1 MKKAIKPIL
10 ITLVVLCVVAL
21 FVCNFVI
28 PTETKA
34 FIENVM
40 VFINQ
45 PLPIVGISLLTI
57 GGIVLTIFSRTSW
70 GKKALQDLVN
80 KFNELKHDVDI
91 RTAEMLECVE
101 KAEKNVEETKLILAQ
116 YKSELDTFAEQ
127 LAVACE
133 TSPNAKIREYA
144 KTIRAKKEEIDTLYA
159 EKKNELAKSVDE
171 RIAEQN
177 RLEKCEQEIMG
188 LRGILEEL
196 KGLGVQNESEE

>member
-10 ITLVVLCVVAL
+10 ITLVVLCVVA
-21 FVCNFVI
+21 FVVCNFVM

-34 FIENVM
+34 FLENVI
-40 VFINQ
+40 VLAKQ
-45 PLPIVGISLLTI
+45 PLPIIGISIITF
-57 GGIVLTIFSRTSW
+57 GGVVLTFLSRTSW
-70 GKKALQDLVN
+70 GKKALKKLEDKVNGLVA
-80 KFNELKHDVDI
+80 KAKAYEEEAKS
-91 RTAEMLECVE
+91 CVE
-101 KAEKNVEETKLILAQ
+101 KAEKNAEETKLILAE

-144 KTIRAKKEEIDTLYA
+144 KTIRTKKEEIDTLYA
-159 EKKNELAKSVDE
+159 EKKNNLAKSVDE
-171 RIAEQN
+171 RINEQN

>member
-21 FVCNFVI
+21 VVCNFVM

-34 FIENVM
+34 FLENVM

-57 GGIVLTIFSRTSW
+57 GGIALTIFSRTSW
-70 GKKALQDLVN
+70 GKKALQDLAN
-80 KFNELKHDVDI
+80 KFNELKHDMDI
-91 RTAEMLECVE
+91 KTAEMLECVE
-101 KAEKNVEETKLILAQ
+101 KAEKREEETKLILAE

-159 EKKNELAKSVDE
+159 EKKSELAKSVDE

-188 LRGILEEL
+188 LRGILEEM
-196 KGLGVQNESEE
+196 KGLGVQNESEK

>member
-21 FVCNFVI
+21 VVCNFVI

-40 VFINQ
+40 FFINQ
-45 PLPIVGISLLTI
+45 PLPIVGISIVAL
-57 GGIVLTIFSRTSW
+57 GGVALTIFSRTSW
-70 GKKALQDLVN
+70 GKKALKDLEEKVN
-80 KFNELKHDVDI
+80 GLVAKAKDYEEEAKACVDEAKS
-91 RTAEMLECVE
+91 T
-101 KAEKNVEETKLILAQ
+101 NEETKLILAE

-159 EKKNELAKSVDE
+159 EKKNNLAKSVDE

>member
-1 MKKAIKPIL
+1 MKKAIKVIGIIALIVASIVCTIL
-10 ITLVVLCVVAL
+10 YCV
-21 FVCNFVI
+21 FPNETQDYIRNFWS
-28 PTETKA
+28 
-34 FIENVM
+34 
-40 VFINQ
+40 FINT
-45 PLPIVGISLLTI
+45 PLPIVGVSLVVI
-57 GGIVLTIFSRTSW
+57 GGFTLKALSMTSW
-70 GKKALQDLVN
+70 GKKALKELEDKVNGLVA
-80 KFNELKHDVDI
+80 KAKDYEEEAKS
-91 RTAEMLECVE
+91 CVE
-101 KAEKNVEETKLILAQ
+101 KAEKREEETKLILAE

>member
-21 FVCNFVI
+21 FVCNFVM

-45 PLPIVGISLLTI
+45 PLPIVGISLITI
-57 GGIVLTIFSRTSW
+57 GGVALTIFSRTSW
-70 GKKALQDLVN
+70 GKKALKELEDKVNDLVA
-80 KFNELKHDVDI
+80 KAKAYEEEAKSCAD
-91 RTAEMLECVE
+91 EM
-101 KAEKNVEETKLILAQ
+101 KSANEETKLILAE

-133 TSPNAKIREYA
+133 ISPNAKIREYA
-144 KTIRAKKEEIDTLYA
+144 NTIRAKKEEIDTLYA
-159 EKKNELAKSVDE
+159 EKKNSLAKSVDE

-188 LRGILEEL
+188 LRGILEEM
-196 KGLGVQNESEE
+196 KGLGVQNESQE

>member
-21 FVCNFVI
+21 VVCNFVM

-45 PLPIVGISLLTI
+45 PLPIVGISLITI
-57 GGIVLTIFSRTSW
+57 GGIALTIFSRTSW
-70 GKKALQDLVN
+70 GKKALKDLEEKVN
-80 KFNELKHDVDI
+80 NLVAKAKAYEEEAKSCAD
-91 RTAEMLECVE
+91 EM
-101 KAEKNVEETKLILAQ
+101 KSTNEETKLILAE

-133 TSPNAKIREYA
+133 TSPNAKVREYA

-159 EKKNELAKSVDE
+159 EMKNSLAKSVDE

-188 LRGILEEL
+188 LRGILEEM
-196 KGLGVQNESEE
+196 KGLGVQNESQE

>member
-21 FVCNFVI
+21 VVCNFVM

-34 FIENVM
+34 FLENVI

-45 PLPIVGISLLTI
+45 PLPIVGISIVALGGVALTF
-57 GGIVLTIFSRTSW
+57 LSRTSW
-70 GKKALQDLVN
+70 GKKALKDLEEKVN
-80 KFNELKHDVDI
+80 GLVAKAKDYEEEAKSCL
-91 RTAEMLECVE
+91 E
-101 KAEKNVEETKLILAQ
+101 KAEQREEETKLILAE

-159 EKKNELAKSVDE
+159 EKKNNLAKSVDE

>member
-21 FVCNFVI
+21 VVCSFVI

-34 FIENVM
+34 FLENVI
-40 VFINQ
+40 VLAKQ
-45 PLPIVGISLLTI
+45 PLPII
-57 GGIVLTIFSRTSW
+57 GVSIITFGGVVLTILSRTSW
-70 GKKALQDLVN
+70 GKKALKVLEEKVNDLVAKAKN
-80 KFNELKHDVDI
+80 YEEEAKACVDE
-91 RTAEMLECVE
+91 AKSV
-101 KAEKNVEETKLILAQ
+101 NEETKLILAE

-159 EKKNELAKSVDE
+159 EKKNNLAKSVDE

>member
-21 FVCNFVI
+21 VVCNFVM

-45 PLPIVGISLLTI
+45 PLPIVGISLITI
-57 GGIVLTIFSRTSW
+57 GGIALTIFSRTSW
-70 GKKALQDLVN
+70 GKKALKDLEEKVN
-80 KFNELKHDVDI
+80 NLVAKAKAYEEEAKSCAD
-91 RTAEMLECVE
+91 EM
-101 KAEKNVEETKLILAQ
+101 KSTNEETKLILAE

-133 TSPNAKIREYA
+133 TSPNAKVREYA

-159 EKKNELAKSVDE
+159 EKKNSLAKSVDE

-188 LRGILEEL
+188 LRGILEEM
-196 KGLGVQNESEE
+196 KGLGVQNESQE

>member
-21 FVCNFVI
+21 VVCNFVM

-40 VFINQ
+40 FFINQ
-45 PLPIVGISLLTI
+45 PLPIVGISIVAL
-57 GGIVLTIFSRTSW
+57 GGVAITIFSRTSW
-70 GKKALQDLVN
+70 GKKALKDLEEKVNDLVA
-80 KFNELKHDVDI
+80 KAKDYEEEAKACVDEAKS
-91 RTAEMLECVE
+91 T
-101 KAEKNVEETKLILAQ
+101 NEETKLILAE

-159 EKKNELAKSVDE
+159 EKKNSLAKSVDE

>member
-21 FVCNFVI
+21 VVCNFVM

-34 FIENVM
+34 FLENVI
-40 VFINQ
+40 VLAKQ
-45 PLPIVGISLLTI
+45 PLPII
-57 GGIVLTIFSRTSW
+57 GVSIITFGGVVLTFLSRTSW
-70 GKKALQDLVN
+70 GKKALQELEDKVNGLVS
-80 KFNELKHDVDI
+80 KAKAYEEEAKSC
-91 RTAEMLECVE
+91 AE
-101 KAEKNVEETKLILAQ
+101 KAKQREEETKLILAE

-188 LRGILEEL
+188 LRGILEEM

>member
-10 ITLVVLCVVAL
+10 ITLVVLCVVVL
-21 FVCNFVI
+21 VVCNFVI

-40 VFINQ
+40 FFINQ
-45 PLPIVGISLLTI
+45 PLPIVGISIVAL
-57 GGIVLTIFSRTSW
+57 GGVALTIFSRTSW
-70 GKKALQDLVN
+70 GKKALKDLEEKVNDLVA
-80 KFNELKHDVDI
+80 KAKAYEEEAKACVDEAKS
-91 RTAEMLECVE
+91 T
-101 KAEKNVEETKLILAQ
+101 NEETKLILAE

-144 KTIRAKKEEIDTLYA
+144 KTIRAKKEEIDTIYA
-159 EKKNELAKSVDE
+159 EKKNNLAKSVDE

>member
-21 FVCNFVI
+21 VVCNFVI

-34 FIENVM
+34 FLENVIF
-40 VFINQ
+40 FINQ
-45 PLPIVGISLLTI
+45 PLPIVGISLITI
-57 GGIVLTIFSRTSW
+57 GGIALTIFSRTSW
-70 GKKALQDLVN
+70 GKKALKDLEEKVN
-80 KFNELKHDVDI
+80 NLVAKAKAYEEEAKSCAD
-91 RTAEMLECVE
+91 EM
-101 KAEKNVEETKLILAQ
+101 KSTNEETKLILAE

-144 KTIRAKKEEIDTLYA
+144 KTIRAKKEGIDTLYA
-159 EKKNELAKSVDE
+159 EKKSNLAKSVDE

-188 LRGILEEL
+188 LRGILEEM
-196 KGLGVQNESEE
+196 KGLGVQNESQE

>member
-21 FVCNFVI
+21 VVCNFVM

-34 FIENVM
+34 FLENVM

-45 PLPIVGISLLTI
+45 PLPIIGISLLTI
-57 GGIVLTIFSRTSW
+57 GGITLTIFSRTSW
-70 GKKALQDLVN
+70 GKKALKDLEG
-80 KFNELKHDVDI
+80 KVDNLV
-91 RTAEMLECVE
+91 AKAKDYEEEAKSCVE
-101 KAEKNVEETKLILAQ
+101 EAEKREEETKLILAE

-144 KTIRAKKEEIDTLYA
+144 KTIRGKKEEIDTLYA
-159 EKKNELAKSVDE
+159 EKKSELAKSVDE

-188 LRGILEEL
+188 LRGIFEKM
-196 KGLGVQNESEE
+196 KGLGVQNESEK

>member
-21 FVCNFVI
+21 VVCNFVI

-45 PLPIVGISLLTI
+45 PLPIVGISIVALGGVALTI
-57 GGIVLTIFSRTSW
+57 LSRTSL
-70 GKKALQDLVN
+70 GKKALKDLEEKVN
-80 KFNELKHDVDI
+80 NLVAKAKTYEEEAKACVDE
-91 RTAEMLECVE
+91 AKSM
-101 KAEKNVEETKLILAQ
+101 NEETKLILAQ

-144 KTIRAKKEEIDTLYA
+144 KTIRRKKEEIDTLYA

>member
-21 FVCNFVI
+21 VVCNFVI
-28 PTETKA
+28 PNETKA

-57 GGIVLTIFSRTSW
+57 GGIALTIFSRTSW
-70 GKKALQDLVN
+70 GKKALKDLEEKVN
-80 KFNELKHDVDI
+80 NLVAKAKAYEEEAKSCVDE
-91 RTAEMLECVE
+91 AKSV
-101 KAEKNVEETKLILAQ
+101 NEETKLILAE
-116 YKSELDTFAEQ
+116 YNSELDTFAEQ

-159 EKKNELAKSVDE
+159 EKKNSLAKSVDE

-188 LRGILEEL
+188 LRTILEEM

>member
-10 ITLVVLCVVAL
+10 ITLVVLCVVA
-21 FVCNFVI
+21 FVVCNFVM

-34 FIENVM
+34 FLENVI
-40 VFINQ
+40 VLAKQ
-45 PLPIVGISLLTI
+45 PLPIIGISIITF
-57 GGIVLTIFSRTSW
+57 GGVVFTFLSRTSW
-70 GKKALQDLVN
+70 GKKALKDLEEKVN
-80 KFNELKHDVDI
+80 GLVAKAKAYEEEAKSCAD
-91 RTAEMLECVE
+91 EMRSTS
-101 KAEKNVEETKLILAQ
+101 EETKLILAE

-144 KTIRAKKEEIDTLYA
+144 KTIRTKKEEIDTLYA
-159 EKKNELAKSVDE
+159 EKKNNLAKSVDE
-171 RIAEQN
+171 RINEQN

>member
-21 FVCNFVI
+21 VVCNFVM

-34 FIENVM
+34 FLENVI
-40 VFINQ
+40 FLAKQ
-45 PLPIVGISLLTI
+45 PLPIIGISIITLGGVALTF
-57 GGIVLTIFSRTSW
+57 LSRTSW
-70 GKKALQDLVN
+70 GKKALKDLEEKVN
-80 KFNELKHDVDI
+80 GLVAKAKDYEEEAKSCL
-91 RTAEMLECVE
+91 E
-101 KAEKNVEETKLILAQ
+101 KAEEREEETKLILAE
-116 YKSELDTFAEQ
+116 YKSELDTFSEQ

-159 EKKNELAKSVDE
+159 EKKNNLAKSVDE

>member
-21 FVCNFVI
+21 VVCNFVI

-40 VFINQ
+40 FFINQ
-45 PLPIVGISLLTI
+45 PLPIVGISILAL
-57 GGIVLTIFSRTSW
+57 GGVVLTFLSRTSW
-70 GKKALQDLVN
+70 GKKALKDLAN
-80 KFNELKHDVDI
+80 KFNELKHDTDI
-91 RTAEMLECVE
+91 KTAQMLECVE
-101 KAEKNVEETKLILAQ
+101 KAETNIEETKLILAE

-159 EKKNELAKSVDE
+159 EKKNSLAKSVDE

>member
-1 MKKAIKPIL
+1 MKKATKPIL

-21 FVCNFVI
+21 VVCNFVI

-34 FIENVM
+34 FLENVM
-40 VFINQ
+40 FFINQ

-80 KFNELKHDVDI
+80 KFNELKHDTDI
-91 RTAEMLECVE
+91 KTAEMLECVE
-101 KAEKNVEETKLILAQ
+101 KAEKREEETKLILAE

-144 KTIRAKKEEIDTLYA
+144 NTIRAKKEEIDTLYA
-159 EKKNELAKSVDE
+159 EKKNSLAKSVDE

-188 LRGILEEL
+188 LRTILEEM